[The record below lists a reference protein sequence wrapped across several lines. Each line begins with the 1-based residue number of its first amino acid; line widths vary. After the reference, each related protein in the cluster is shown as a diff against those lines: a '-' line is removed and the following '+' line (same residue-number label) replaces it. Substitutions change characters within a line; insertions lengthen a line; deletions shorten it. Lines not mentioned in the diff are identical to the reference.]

1 MNNKWAVIFD
11 LDGTLLDTYDDLANA
26 INHMLKK
33 YGYPERSRVEI
44 RRFLGNGARDLVTR
58 SLPSGIDNETLEKF
72 YEEYKIYYNEN
83 SQIFTKPYDGVIDVL
98 RELREN
104 GIQTA
109 VVSNKPDMTVRKL
122 CKQYFEGLVD
132 LSVGD
137 RPDIERKPSADS
149 INFAIK
155 ELGCA
160 KAIYVGDSEVDVLA
174 SKNAKLPCVSVT
186 WGFRD
191 LDVLEE
197 CGANIFANTS
207 GELKQRIYELI
218 KLYDN

>member
-1 MNNKWAVIFD
+1 M
-11 LDGTLLDTYDDLANA
+11 
-26 INHMLKK
+26 
-33 YGYPERSRVEI
+33 
-44 RRFLGNGARDLVTR
+44 RFLGNGARDLVTR
-58 SLPSGIDNETLEKF
+58 SLPSGTDDEILEKF
-72 YEEYKIYYNEN
+72 LEEYKVYYNEH
-83 SQIFTKPYDGVIDVL
+83 SEIFTKPYDGVIDVL
-98 RELREN
+98 KELREN

-122 CKQYFEGLVD
+122 CEQYFEGLAD

-137 RPDIERKPSADS
+137 RPDIERKPSADP

-155 ELGCA
+155 ALGCT

-197 CGANIFANTS
+197 CGASIFANTAD
-207 GELKQRIYELI
+207 ELKQRIYELI